1 EACGMEGKTDAE
13 KAAKFIGWIEEMKK
27 KMEIPEKVDCIRDED
42 IDQIIAWAMKEANPL
57 YPTPVYWEKPDFEK
71 LISAIR
77 A

>member
-1 EACGMEGKTDAE
+1 
-13 KAAKFIGWIEEMKK
+13 
-27 KMEIPEKVDCIRDED
+27 MEIPEKVDCIRDED